1 MNDAPKVAV
10 ITCAVLESE
19 IDQLARGLANVVAI
33 EKMQQG
39 LHNDPPLLRVK
50 LQAAID
56 QVERAHPEAE
66 VIVLGYGL
74 CSRGTEGVKTSRCWL
89 VIARAHDCITHLLG
103 SKERYAAYVKQNPGT
118 YWYSVGWNKH
128 HIPPG
133 RERYDKLRREYAEQ
147 YGEDNAD
154 FLMESEQHWFKTY
167 DTAAFVHLGMGEVD
181 EQLAYTKKCADW
193 LGWKCDCQKGD
204 PALLTALLTGPW
216 DNDRFLVVGPGQ
228 TFRMVADERVVEA
241 VPLA

>member
-1 MNDAPKVAV
+1 MNDIPKVAV
-10 ITCAVLESE
+10 ITCAVLEAE
-19 IDQLARGLANVVAI
+19 IDQLAHGLTNVVCI

-39 LHNDPPLLRVK
+39 LHNDPPLLRTK
-50 LQAAID
+50 LQEAIER
-56 QVERAHPEAE
+56 VEKEHPEAE

-74 CSRGTEGVKTSRCWL
+74 CSRGTEGVKTGRCRL

-103 SKERYAAYVKQNPGT
+103 SKERYAAYVKEHPGT

-128 HIPPG
+128 HVPPG
-133 RERYDKLRREYAEQ
+133 RERHELLRREYVEK

-167 DTAAFVHLGMGEVD
+167 DNAAFVHLDLGDVG

-204 PALLTALLTGPW
+204 PALLKAMLTGPW
-216 DNDRFLVVGPGQ
+216 DNDRFLVVNAGQ

-241 VPLA
+241 VP